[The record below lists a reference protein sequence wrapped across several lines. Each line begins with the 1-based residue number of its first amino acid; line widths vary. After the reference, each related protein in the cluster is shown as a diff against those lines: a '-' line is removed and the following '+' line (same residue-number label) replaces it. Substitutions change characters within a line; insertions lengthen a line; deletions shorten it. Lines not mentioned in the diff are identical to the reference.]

1 MTPTAVVDEID
12 YLEESGPGIPEL
24 PDGPL
29 HDEPPAGEVLA
40 PVYPGWEQE
49 SVEAFLKGAG
59 LSVHM
64 VLGQSEND
72 WKMTAADLERIAPPL
87 TRIANR
93 WEPAV
98 RLSPYADPIL
108 VAHGFW
114 LWGWRSALERQR
126 AVRDKN
132 AGRKPA
138 AGEGYV
144 RTDDDADESSPLS
157 DQEEEPFAD
166 VDLDD
171 IEVPRYFDTNNSRG
185 DEASE

>member
-1 MTPTAVVDEID
+1 MPAATVEEID
-12 YLEESGPGIPEL
+12 YLEETGPGIPEL
-24 PDGPL
+24 PEGPL
-29 HDEPPAGEVLA
+29 HDELPPTGVVEA
-40 PVYPGWEQE
+40 PVYPGWEQD

-64 VLGQSEND
+64 VIGQSEND
-72 WKMTAADLERIAPPL
+72 WKMTSADLERIAPPL

-93 WEPAV
+93 WEPAL

-138 AGEGYV
+138 AGEGYE
-144 RTDDDADESSPLS
+144 RTDVEPEHQAAVEE
-157 DQEEEPFAD
+157 EEEPFAD
-166 VDLDD
+166 VDLED
-171 IEVPRYFDTNNSRG
+171 IQVARYFDTNNTRG
-185 DEASE
+185 DETE